1 MAPRLAQL
9 FVVSA
14 PSGAGKTSL
23 IQALVGETADLSVS
37 ISHTTRR
44 MRAGERAGAD
54 YHFVDTATFEQMVAS
69 EAFLEHA
76 RVFDNLYGTSRREVD
91 SALAAGRDL
100 VLEIDWQ
107 GARRI
112 RALYPQAVTVF
123 ILPPSITEL
132 RKRLEARGEDRADVI
147 DRRMREAAAEMSHAP
162 EYEYLVVNAVF
173 TQAVADLQAIVRA
186 SRLRTSVQA
195 APNCPTMR

>member
-23 IQALVGETADLSVS
+23 IQALVGETADLGVSV
-37 ISHTTRR
+37 SHTTRR

-54 YHFVDTATFEQMVAS
+54 YHFVDVATFEQMVAS
-69 EAFLEHA
+69 EEFLEHA

-91 SALAAGRDL
+91 RALAAGRDL

-147 DRRMREAAAEMSHAP
+147 DRRMREAAAEMSHAS
-162 EYEYLVVNAVF
+162 EYEYLVVNEVF
-173 TQAVADLQAIVRA
+173 TQAVADLRAIVRA
-186 SRLRTSVQA
+186 SRLRTCVQV
-195 APNCPTMR
+195 APTSPTLR